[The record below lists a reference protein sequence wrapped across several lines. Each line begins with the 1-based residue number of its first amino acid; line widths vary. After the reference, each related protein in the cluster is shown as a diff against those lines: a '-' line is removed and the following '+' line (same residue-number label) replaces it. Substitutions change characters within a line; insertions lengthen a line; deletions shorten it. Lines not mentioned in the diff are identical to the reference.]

1 MLFSPVIYVIGWFL
15 LMLGVAMFF
24 PAAADWM
31 AGNVNWAVFAI
42 SGAGTFFAGA
52 SFVLATRGAPLDI
65 DLRQGFLLTTGS
77 WVTVALFGALPFA
90 YSDLLPLTY
99 TDAFFETM
107 SGLTTTG
114 ATVLIGL
121 DQLPPGVL
129 LWRGLLQWFGGI
141 GIIVMA
147 VAMFPLLKVGGMQL
161 FRMESSDRSEKAM
174 SSVKRY
180 TAALVLSYVALS
192 ILCATLLRLAGMT
205 WFEAAVHAMATLSTG
220 GYSTSDSS
228 VGHWD
233 SPFIH
238 WIITVFMLL
247 GALPFVVYIH
257 MMRQGPT
264 FLLRDSQIRAFLSFL
279 CTVIAVIVLWLWA
292 SGGFSFE
299 RALRETAFNVVS
311 VVTTTGFAVS
321 DYSRWGALP
330 FGVFFLLLFI
340 GGCTG
345 STGGGIKVFR
355 FQILWVAFRAYIWS
369 RIYPHGVQALT
380 YEGRP
385 VSTDVVL
392 GVLVFILIFLMTV
405 MATSL
410 ILEGLGLD
418 LVTALSGAAT
428 AVANV
433 GPGLGDII
441 GPSGTFA
448 SLPAPAKWVLAI
460 AMLLGRLEFLAVLV
474 LFSPGFWRR

>member
-1 MLFSPVIYVIGWFL
+1 MFFSPVIYVIGWFL
-15 LMLGVAMFF
+15 LMLGIAMFI
-24 PAAADWM
+24 PAAADRVV
-31 AGNVNWAVFAI
+31 GNSDWAVFAL
-42 SGAGTFFAGA
+42 SGAATIFVGV
-52 SFVLATRGAPLDI
+52 SFVLTTRGAPI
-65 DLRQGFLLTTGS
+65 NITLRQGFLLTTGS

-90 YSDLLPLTY
+90 YSDLLALTY
-99 TDAFFETM
+99 TDAFFESM

-114 ATVLIGL
+114 ATVLSGL

-192 ILCATLLRLAGMT
+192 LVCTALLRFAGMT
-205 WFEAAVHAMATLSTG
+205 WLESAVHAMTTLSTG
-220 GYSTSDSS
+220 GYSTSDASL
-228 VGHWD
+228 GHWD
-233 SPFIH
+233 NPVIH
-238 WIITVFMLL
+238 WIITAFMLL

-257 MMRQGPT
+257 MVRQGPAS
-264 FLLRDSQIRAFLSFL
+264 LLRDSQIRAFLTFL
-279 CTVIAVIVLWLWA
+279 VTVIGLITAWLWW
-292 SGGFSFE
+292 SSGFSLEQAF
-299 RALRETAFNVVS
+299 RETAFNVVS
-311 VVTTTGFAVS
+311 VVTTTGYAVS
-321 DYSRWGALP
+321 DYSRWGTMP
-330 FGVFFLLLFI
+330 FGVFFMLIFV

-345 STGGGIKVFR
+345 STGGGIKMFR
-355 FQILWVAFRAYIWS
+355 FQILWMAFRAYIWS
-369 RIYPHGVQALT
+369 RVYPHGVRALT
-380 YEGRP
+380 YDRRP
-385 VSTDVVL
+385 VSSDVVL

-405 MATSL
+405 VVTSL
-410 ILEGLGLD
+410 ILEGVGLD

-441 GPSGTFA
+441 GPAGTFA
-448 SLPAPAKWVLAI
+448 SLPAAAKWVLAI
-460 AMLLGRLEFLAVLV
+460 AMLLGRLEFLTVLV